1 MCWITLRLLKKD
13 MSQRNIKIHKAAAA
27 KVHSLFLSCTENYTN
42 LCVLQLIMA
51 SKNPHGIAYMSHDY
65 ARGIHSKAIPSN
77 PNFIRIA
84 ITYSK
89 IEQWCK
95 CHYLSF
101 VTIGN
106 GSASF
111 NPADA
116 RSHIVLADEKRDNE
130 IEGEKRLTAIKNRL
144 AGGSIGAVGDAAG
157 RPIAKSEGI
166 LWEVLV
172 YVLGAFV
179 LVLG

>member
-1 MCWITLRLLKKD
+1 MAL
-13 MSQRNIKIHKAAAA
+13 
-27 KVHSLFLSCTENYTN
+27 TN
-42 LCVLQLIMA
+42 LRDT
-51 SKNPHGIAYMSHDY
+51 AYIFRDY
-65 ARGIHSKAIPSN
+65 TCGIHSKAVPSN
-77 PNFIRIA
+77 PNFTRIV

-101 VTIGN
+101 VAIGN

-116 RSHIVLADEKRDNE
+116 RSHIVLADEKRDDE
-130 IEGEKRLTAIKNRL
+130 IEGEKRLTAIKSRL

-157 RPIAKSEGI
+157 RLIAKSEGI